1 MSEGLGEIVG
11 KATVDGVTVEA
22 GVGGR
27 LRSVKVTPQAMR
39 YGASQLSRAVL
50 DAAAR
55 ATAKANQ
62 RAEQVYAR
70 VLGRNAAK
78 VTAGLGLT
86 YDPALAA
93 DEDFDRDWTR
103 G

>member
-1 MSEGLGEIVG
+1 MNLGDITG

-22 GVGGR
+22 GIGGR
-27 LRSVKVTPQAMR
+27 LRSVQVTPQAMR
-39 YGASQLSRAVL
+39 YGAAQLSKAVL

-70 VLGRNAAK
+70 ELGRGAEK

-86 YDPALAA
+86 YDAALAA